1 MTLTHLLQ
9 VPGARC
15 NKEIMKKIPVGFG
28 HKDGVLGTRKKKGV
42 KLMDCKDMCYQQKWC
57 RSIQWC
63 SNDDTKEEDDECQLY
78 TEVPTVELPPDAPP
92 MPQTCAFHST
102 SCGKNN
108 TRLI

>member
-1 MTLTHLLQ
+1 MTLTNLLQ

-28 HKDGVLGTRKKKGV
+28 FKDGVLGSKKQKGL
-42 KLMDCKDMCYQQKWC
+42 KLIDCKSLCFKTKWC

-63 SNDDTKEEDDECQLY
+63 SNDDAKEEDDECQLY
-78 TEVPTVELPPDAPP
+78 TEVPTVEHPPDAPP
-92 MPQTCAFHST
+92 LPQTCAFHST

-108 TRLI
+108 TCLI